1 MAIILADRRI
11 NVLGR
16 NACSNRK
23 GHERWAETMTTTDIK
38 GFTGRM
44 IRKDAEVI
52 MFFKVRGK
60 YYPATNTNC
69 EVMDAYMH
77 TGDTAYLN
85 QFEDE
90 VEL

>member
-1 MAIILADRRI
+1 MADRRT
-11 NVLGR
+11 NVLGGH
-16 NACSNRK
+16 ACSNRK
-23 GHERWAETMTTTDIK
+23 GYERWAEAMTTTDIR

-44 IRKDAEVI
+44 VRKDAEVI

-60 YYPATNTNC
+60 YYPATQTNC

-77 TGDTAYLN
+77 TNDEAYLN